1 MKPAFQ
7 FNRGHGIHDEPDG
20 SPSPQP
26 VESNYEDSNESE
38 DEDDDI
44 EFVSDETDVNDGVE
58 NEARLH
64 SFDEVQLPSEALFL
78 VGRRTRFGRTMR
90 NRVSIDDDQR
100 FECHIL
106 ESADHPPGTATIEMH
121 QSQQIKSNR
130 CALQGLAEP
139 SDLEILIKSDYI
151 VRQDSLN
158 GKGNLN
164 SHTCFVTKFIS
175 ERRHGLSE
183 PPNPPKL
190 YFMFRYKQRPCLLE
204 GRNFLLACY

>member
-1 MKPAFQ
+1 M
-7 FNRGHGIHDEPDG
+7 
-20 SPSPQP
+20 
-26 VESNYEDSNESE
+26 
-38 DEDDDI
+38 
-44 EFVSDETDVNDGVE
+44 
-58 NEARLH
+58 
-64 SFDEVQLPSEALFL
+64 
-78 VGRRTRFGRTMR
+78 
-90 NRVSIDDDQR
+90 SIDDDQR

-121 QSQQIKSNR
+121 QSQLLKSNR
-130 CALQGLAEP
+130 CAFQGLAEP

-183 PPNPPKL
+183 PRTLQSCILGFVISNVHV
-190 YFMFRYKQRPCLLE
+190 Y
-204 GRNFLLACY
+204 